1 MAVQNNA
8 TVQMVRDLI
17 SGDINLPLYAAKG
30 GKLVPVSYDGTSW
43 TAISG
48 YTAQVNVGDVA
59 LVLALASS
67 ANWGTNQ
74 LGDLRV
80 ITAVSTS
87 LTLSETLLG
96 NIFGAGGRYRVGDIV
111 ISENET
117 SPAEAYGGS
126 WEQITDRFLV
136 GAGGSYALDSTG
148 GNATHTNT
156 VDEMAPHN
164 HGLPVVNGE
173 GGYMPENSAKL
184 RSFQIEAGTNNNQMN
199 INGTATDRDPTGFSG
214 SVGSTGGGQPF
225 SILPPYIAVNI
236 WRRVA

>member
-1 MAVQNNA
+1 
-8 TVQMVRDLI
+8 MVRDLI
-17 SGDINLPLYAAKG
+17 SGDIDLPLYAEKG

-96 NIFGAGGRYRVGDIV
+96 NIFGAGGRYRVGDFV
-111 ISENET
+111 FSANET
-117 SPAEAYGGS
+117 SPAEDYGGS
-126 WEQITDRFLV
+126 WERIMDRFLV
-136 GAGGSYALDSTG
+136 GAGGSYAL
-148 GNATHTNT
+148 
-156 VDEMAPHN
+156 
-164 HGLPVVNGE
+164 
-173 GGYMPENSAKL
+173 
-184 RSFQIEAGTNNNQMN
+184 
-199 INGTATDRDPTGFSG
+199 
-214 SVGSTGGGQPF
+214 GSTGGSADAVVVEHAHMLAAANGVETANSATGGNGTMVNYSQKL
-225 SILPPYIAVNI
+225 STDTVGESGIGKNIPPYIAVNI
-236 WRRVA
+236 WRKVA

>member
-8 TVQMVRDLI
+8 TVQMVRGLI

-30 GKLVPVSYDGTSW
+30 GKLVPVYYDGTSW

-59 LVLALASS
+59 LVLMLASS

-126 WEQITDRFLV
+126 WEKITDRFLV
-136 GAGGSYALDSTG
+136 GAGGSYALGSMGGSTEHSHSAG
-148 GNATHTNT
+148 GLVASIEIGGTGFYIVGVPNPNNIYTYKVNIPNASGEDGSFPETNG
-156 VDEMAPHN
+156 AQ
-164 HGLPVVNGE
+164 VNGNTE
-173 GGYMPENSAKL
+173 TA
-184 RSFQIEAGTNNNQMN
+184 NN
-199 INGTATDRDPTGFSG
+199 T
-214 SVGSTGGGQPF
+214 
-225 SILPPYIAVNI
+225 PPYIAVNI

>member
-30 GKLVPVSYDGTSW
+30 GKLVPVYYDGTSW

-67 ANWGTNQ
+67 TNWGTNQ

-96 NIFGAGGRYRVGDIV
+96 NIFGAGGRYRIKDFV

-136 GAGGSYALDSTG
+136 GAGGSYTLRSTG

-156 VDEMAPHN
+156 VDEMAPHT
-164 HGLPVVNGE
+164 HGEMVTQPTPTEGNYYRVVCDTGLTSPMVE
-173 GGYMPENSAKL
+173 IT
-184 RSFQIEAGTNNNQMN
+184 Q
-199 INGTATDRDPTGFSG
+199 TATSG
-214 SVGSTGGGQPF
+214 NGSPY
-225 SILPPYIAVNI
+225 SILPPYLAVNI

>member
-8 TVQMVRDLI
+8 TVQMIRDLI

-48 YTAQVNVGDVA
+48 YAAQVNVGDVA

-67 ANWGTNQ
+67 ANWGTTQ

-111 ISENET
+111 ISEMRPLRRRHT
-117 SPAEAYGGS
+117 AE
-126 WEQITDRFLV
+126 V
-136 GAGGSYALDSTG
+136 G
-148 GNATHTNT
+148 N
-156 VDEMAPHN
+156 
-164 HGLPVVNGE
+164 
-173 GGYMPENSAKL
+173 
-184 RSFQIEAGTNNNQMN
+184 RSRIV
-199 INGTATDRDPTGFSG
+199 S
-214 SVGSTGGGQPF
+214 
-225 SILPPYIAVNI
+225 
-236 WRRVA
+236 

>member
-1 MAVQNNA
+1 MQQCRWSAILSAETLTSRCMRQRAGSSFLILA
-8 TVQMVRDLI
+8 T
-17 SGDINLPLYAAKG
+17 
-30 GKLVPVSYDGTSW
+30 
-43 TAISG
+43 
-48 YTAQVNVGDVA
+48 
-59 LVLALASS
+59 S

-136 GAGGSYALDSTG
+136 GAGGSYTL
-148 GNATHTNT
+148 
-156 VDEMAPHN
+156 
-164 HGLPVVNGE
+164 
-173 GGYMPENSAKL
+173 
-184 RSFQIEAGTNNNQMN
+184 
-199 INGTATDRDPTGFSG
+199 
-214 SVGSTGGGQPF
+214 GSTGGEANVTLTVEQIPPHSHQMNYYNDESTPPSGSDWVPAARRSTGYNVEGGDTDDTGGGQAHNNM
-225 SILPPYIAVNI
+225 PPYIAVNI

>member
-8 TVQMVRDLI
+8 TVQMIRDLI

-30 GKLVPVSYDGTSW
+30 GKLVPVYYDGTSW

-96 NIFGAGGRYRVGDIV
+96 NIFGAGGRYRIKDFVFSG
-111 ISENET
+111 SEI
-117 SPAEAYGGS
+117 SPAEDYGGS
-126 WEQITDRFLV
+126 WEKVTDRFLV
-136 GAGGSYALDSTG
+136 GAGGSYPLESTG
-148 GNATHTNT
+148 GEATHTNT
-156 VDEMAPHN
+156 IAEMVSHN
-164 HGLPVVNGE
+164 HGLPVMNDE
-173 GGYMPENSAKL
+173 GGYMPENTSML
-184 RSFQIEAGTNNNQMN
+184 RSFQVAARANNNQMN
-199 INGTATDRDPTGFSG
+199 INGTATDRAPTGFSG
-214 SVGSTGGGQPF
+214 PVGSTGDGQPF
-225 SILPPYIAVNI
+225 SILPPYLAVNI

>member
-30 GKLVPVSYDGTSW
+30 GKLVPVYYDGTSW

-59 LVLALASS
+59 LVLMLASS

-111 ISENET
+111 ISANET

-126 WEQITDRFLV
+126 WEKVTDRFPI
-136 GAGGSYALDSTG
+136 GAGGSYPL
-148 GNATHTNT
+148 
-156 VDEMAPHN
+156 
-164 HGLPVVNGE
+164 
-173 GGYMPENSAKL
+173 
-184 RSFQIEAGTNNNQMN
+184 
-199 INGTATDRDPTGFSG
+199 
-214 SVGSTGGGQPF
+214 GSTGGEANVTLTMEQAPRHQHAIIEATTGALVGLYIGDRVDGIEILPSSWATTDNVGRQMWTTNEGGGQAHNNM
-225 SILPPYIAVNI
+225 PPYIAVNI

>member
-8 TVQMVRDLI
+8 TVQMIRDLI

-59 LVLALASS
+59 LVLVLASS
-67 ANWGTNQ
+67 ANWGTTQ

-96 NIFGAGGRYRVGDIV
+96 NILGAGGKYRVGDFV
-111 ISENET
+111 FSANET
-117 SPAEAYGGS
+117 SPAEDYGGS
-126 WEQITDRFLV
+126 WEKVTDRFLV
-136 GAGGSYALDSTG
+136 GAGGSYAL
-148 GNATHTNT
+148 
-156 VDEMAPHN
+156 
-164 HGLPVVNGE
+164 
-173 GGYMPENSAKL
+173 
-184 RSFQIEAGTNNNQMN
+184 
-199 INGTATDRDPTGFSG
+199 
-214 SVGSTGGGQPF
+214 GSTGGSADAVVVEHFHMLAAANGAETGGSATGGDGTMINYSQKFYTDPVGE
-225 SILPPYIAVNI
+225 SGVGKNIPPYIAVNI

>member
-17 SGDINLPLYAAKG
+17 SGDIDLPLYAAKG

-59 LVLALASS
+59 LVLALTSS

-74 LGDLRV
+74 FGDLRV

-126 WEQITDRFLV
+126 WERITDRFLI
-136 GAGGSYALDSTG
+136 GAGGSYTLGSTG
-148 GNATHTNT
+148 GNADHL
-156 VDEMAPHN
+156 
-164 HGLPVVNGE
+164 HGLSDGIAAIMLNLDRLNYSE
-173 GGYMPENSAKL
+173 RNSTA
-184 RSFQIEAGTNNNQMN
+184 EW
-199 INGTATDRDPTGFSG
+199 TATRTYGQIQTEEVSY
-214 SVGSTGGGQPF
+214 GGMNGGAPLIGNTEM
-225 SILPPYIAVNI
+225 SNNIPPYIAVNI

>member
-8 TVQMVRDLI
+8 TVQMIRDLI

-67 ANWGTNQ
+67 VNWGTNQ

-126 WEQITDRFLV
+126 WEKITDRFPI
-136 GAGGSYALDSTG
+136 GAGGSYTL
-148 GNATHTNT
+148 
-156 VDEMAPHN
+156 
-164 HGLPVVNGE
+164 
-173 GGYMPENSAKL
+173 
-184 RSFQIEAGTNNNQMN
+184 
-199 INGTATDRDPTGFSG
+199 
-214 SVGSTGGGQPF
+214 GSTGGEAEVTLTIPQMPRHYHTIPVVEATGNVAGTRNAYIQYGMWDVTPNYIDNMRTTGEDQPHNNM
-225 SILPPYIAVNI
+225 PPYIAVNI

>member
-30 GKLVPVSYDGTSW
+30 GKLVPVYYDGTSW

-96 NIFGAGGRYRVGDIV
+96 NIFGAGGRYRVGDFV
-111 ISENET
+111 FSGNET
-117 SPAEAYGGS
+117 SPAEDYGGS
-126 WEQITDRFLV
+126 WERITDRFLV
-136 GAGGSYALDSTG
+136 GAGESYALGSMGGSAMHTHDLDGLAQILNTDTNIFVYTFKQSTAPWTSTG
-148 GNATHTNT
+148 YFM
-156 VDEMAPHN
+156 V
-164 HGLPVVNGE
+164 
-173 GGYMPENSAKL
+173 
-184 RSFQIEAGTNNNQMN
+184 
-199 INGTATDRDPTGFSG
+199 SG
-214 SVGSTGGGQPF
+214 TGGQSVQP
-225 SILPPYIAVNI
+225 SAGVKVTGNTNAVANEPPYLAVNI

>member
-30 GKLVPVSYDGTSW
+30 GKLVPVYYDGTSW

-67 ANWGTNQ
+67 TNWGTNQ

-96 NIFGAGGRYRVGDIV
+96 NIFGAGGRYRIKDFVFSG
-111 ISENET
+111 NET
-117 SPAEAYGGS
+117 SPAEDYGGS
-126 WEQITDRFLV
+126 WERITDRFLV
-136 GAGGSYALDSTG
+136 GAGGSYTL
-148 GNATHTNT
+148 
-156 VDEMAPHN
+156 
-164 HGLPVVNGE
+164 
-173 GGYMPENSAKL
+173 
-184 RSFQIEAGTNNNQMN
+184 
-199 INGTATDRDPTGFSG
+199 
-214 SVGSTGGGQPF
+214 GSTGGSADAVVVEHTHDF
-225 SILPPYIAVNI
+225 SYDMVTWGVYSGGENANLSNGDPYICQRNATLSIGTAGESGTGKNMPPYLAVNI